1 LQHNIHQNFTKNHQ
15 NNQKM
20 KTRAIAAFIIAG
32 ALSFTACT
40 KKIDEKTMSEINQF
54 GTEWTALGE
63 QASTWSQQLSE
74 TATQATEFSTRQAE
88 MINTTANIKD
98 AAVKTQI
105 AEMSKLSS
113 EDAAKLNN
121 MVSEYG
127 TFKTTWDATTQ
138 QFNEWKDKVTKGQVT
153 PEDAIK
159 GLADFKTQMS
169 DAQARFESWNTA
181 YSEVKS
187 SCDQNMAAADELA
200 KTMEPTSK
208 K

>member
-1 LQHNIHQNFTKNHQ
+1 
-15 NNQKM
+15 M
-20 KTRAIAAFIIAG
+20 KTRAITAFIIAG

-63 QASTWSQQLSE
+63 QASTWSQQLSQ
-74 TATQATEFSTRQAE
+74 TATQATEFSAKQAE
-88 MINTTANIKD
+88 MAASATNIKD
-98 AAVKTQI
+98 EAIKTQI
-105 AEMSKLSS
+105 AEMSRVSS
-113 EDAAKLNN
+113 EDASKLNN

-127 TFKTTWDATTQ
+127 TFKTTWDETTQ
-138 QFNEWKDKVTKGQVT
+138 QFSEWKDKISKGEISA
-153 PEDAIK
+153 PDAIK
-159 GLADFKTQMS
+159 GLADFKTKMS

-181 YSEVKS
+181 YAETKN
-187 SCDQNMAAADELA
+187 SCDQNMAAAGELA

>member
-1 LQHNIHQNFTKNHQ
+1 
-15 NNQKM
+15 M

-32 ALSFTACT
+32 SLSFTACT

-63 QASTWSQQLSE
+63 HASTWSQQLSE
-74 TATQATEFSTRQAE
+74 TASQATEFSAKQAE

-98 AAVKTQI
+98 VAVKTQI
-105 AEMSKLSS
+105 AEMSKVSA

-121 MVSEYG
+121 MVAEYAS
-127 TFKTTWDATTQ
+127 FKTTWDETTS
-138 QFNEWKDKVTKGQVT
+138 QFNEWKNKVTKGEVT
-153 PEDAIK
+153 PEDASK
-159 GLADFKTQMS
+159 GLADFKSQMS
-169 DAQARFESWNTA
+169 DAQTRFESWNTA
-181 YSEVKS
+181 YSEAKS
-187 SCDQNMAAADELA
+187 SCDQNMAAAGELA

>member
-1 LQHNIHQNFTKNHQ
+1 
-15 NNQKM
+15 M
-20 KTRAIAAFIIAG
+20 KTRAISAFILAG

-74 TATQATEFSTRQAE
+74 TATQATEFSTKQAE

-105 AEMSKLSS
+105 AEMSKVSTD
-113 EDAAKLNN
+113 DAAKLNN
-121 MVSEYG
+121 MVSEYS
-127 TFKTTWDATTQ
+127 TFKTTWDETTQ
-138 QFNEWKDKVTKGQVT
+138 QFNEWKNKVTKGEISA
-153 PEDAIK
+153 EDAMK

-169 DAQARFESWNTA
+169 DAQTRFESWNTSYA
-181 YSEVKS
+181 EAKS

-200 KTMEPTSK
+200 KTMEPSAK